1 MARIVRQHW
10 ITEAVPGVARRDRRS
25 CDYEAYVPDSL
36 AGRILFFEGTTAA
49 DIADAERAIAVFDAQ
64 ASTLVDT
71 EALARILLRA
81 ESVASSRIEGL
92 EVGARRLLRVEAA
105 LDLGEEPSDVTAA
118 EVLGNIEA
126 MASAVQQIGPR
137 DRVTIETLLAF
148 HRRLLQ
154 GTRLEAYGGRIRSE
168 QNWIGG
174 SDYNPCSATFIPP
187 PPEYVRDLLD
197 DLCSFCNDDSIP
209 PVAQAAIAHSQF
221 ETIHPFADGNG
232 RTGRAL
238 IHFVLR
244 RRGLTTRVLLPVSL
258 VLATWAKDYVDG
270 LQATRY
276 RGPASSTAARDGI
289 NLWVAR
295 FAAAC
300 LRAVADAASFEKRA
314 QELQDEWR
322 ATLNPVRANSAT
334 DLLLGVLPGAP
345 IVTVNSAAALIGRT
359 FSATNDAIG
368 RLAKGG
374 ILRPVNVGRRNRAFE
389 APDVMEA
396 FTALERQ
403 LASPSGNTRTSEPS
417 RPVPYRP
424 AIDLSRVN
432 DGDYR
437 A

>member
-1 MARIVRQHW
+1 VARIVRQHW

-36 AGRILFFEGTTAA
+36 TGRTLLFEGTTAA
-49 DIADAERAIAVFDAQ
+49 DITDAERAIAVFDAQ
-64 ASTLVDT
+64 ASTLADT

-92 EVGARRLLRVEAA
+92 EVGARRLLRAEAA

-118 EVLGNIEA
+118 EVLGNIDA
-126 MASAVQQIGPR
+126 MTSAVQQIGPG
-137 DRVTIETLLAF
+137 DRVTVETLLAF

-174 SDYNPCSATFIPP
+174 SDYNPCSATFVPP

-209 PVAQAAIAHSQF
+209 SVAQAAIAHSQF

-258 VLATWAKDYVDG
+258 VLGTWARDYVEG

-276 RGPASSTAARDGI
+276 RGPASSAAARDGI

-314 QELQDEWR
+314 QALQDEWR
-322 ATLNPVRANSAT
+322 ATLDPVRANSAT

-345 IVTVNSAAALIGRT
+345 ILTVNSAATLIGRT

-368 RLAKGG
+368 RLAEAG
-374 ILRPVNVGRRNRAFE
+374 ILRPVNAGRRNRAFE
-389 APDVMEA
+389 APDVIEA

-403 LASPSGNTRTSEPS
+403 LASPSGNTRTTEPS

-424 AIDLSRVN
+424 ATQ
-432 DGDYR
+432 

>member
-1 MARIVRQHW
+1 MARIIRQHW
-10 ITEAVPGVARRDRRS
+10 VTEAVPGVARRDRRS

-36 AGRILFFEGTTAA
+36 TGRTLLFEGTTAA
-49 DIADAERAIAVFDAQ
+49 DIVDAERAIAVFDAQ

-92 EVGARRLLRVEAA
+92 EVGARRLLRAEAA

-118 EVLGNIEA
+118 EILGNIDA
-126 MASAVQQIGPR
+126 MTSGVQQIGPG

-154 GTRLEAYGGRIRSE
+154 DTRLEAYGGRIRSE

-174 SDYNPCSATFIPP
+174 SDYNPCSARFVPP
-187 PPEYVRDLLD
+187 PPEYVGDLLD

-221 ETIHPFADGNG
+221 ETIHPFVDGNG

-276 RGPASSTAARDGI
+276 RGPASSAAARDGI

-314 QELQDEWR
+314 QALQDEWR
-322 ATLNPVRANSAT
+322 AALNPIRANSAT

-345 IVTVNSAAALIGRT
+345 IITVNSAAALIGRT

-368 RLAKGG
+368 RVAEAQ

-389 APDVMEA
+389 APDVIEA

-424 AIDLSRVN
+424 TTEA
-432 DGDYR
+432 
-437 A
+437 

>member
-1 MARIVRQHW
+1 MARIIRQHW

-36 AGRILFFEGTTAA
+36 TGRTLLFEGTTAA

-92 EVGARRLLRVEAA
+92 EVGARRLLRAEAA
-105 LDLGEEPSDVTAA
+105 QDLGEEPSDVTAA
-118 EVLGNIEA
+118 EVLGNIDA
-126 MASAVQQIGPR
+126 MTSAVQQIGPG

-174 SDYNPCSATFIPP
+174 SDYNPCSATFVPP
-187 PPEYVRDLLD
+187 PPEYVRDLLG

-244 RRGLTTRVLLPVSL
+244 RRGLTTRVLPPVSL

-276 RGPASSTAARDGI
+276 RGPASSAAARDGI

-300 LRAVADAASFEKRA
+300 LRAVADAASFEKRSQA
-314 QELQDEWR
+314 LRDEWR
-322 ATLNPVRANSAT
+322 ATLKPIRAKSAT
-334 DLLLGVLPGAP
+334 DLLLSVLPGAP
-345 IVTVNSAAALIGRT
+345 VVTVNSAAALIGRT

-368 RLAKGG
+368 RLAEAQ

-389 APDVMEA
+389 APDAIEA

-417 RPVPYRP
+417 RPAPYRP
-424 AIDLSRVN
+424 ATQ
-432 DGDYR
+432 